1 VVLASQSTM
10 LERLGREAG
19 DTDTLAQTFRRH
31 LDLVQRQLGR
41 RQEVEVLYLP
51 HRSVIENPRE
61 QAETLGRFLGNG
73 FDAERA
79 AAVVDRGLYRHATGS
94 PIGATA

>member
-1 VVLASQSTM
+1 M

-51 HRSVIENPRE
+51 HRIPR
-61 QAETLGRFLGNG
+61 
-73 FDAERA
+73 
-79 AAVVDRGLYRHATGS
+79 
-94 PIGATA
+94 P